1 MTSVDACGVTFVSK
15 HNDLPLLT
23 GVLNLE
29 IGCFLVLRKLVFV
42 SFCVVVWVLFSVFS
56 IFCIT
61 SLVSA
66 TPRNHLEIGFASP
79 KMTVIFF
86 FLYQELYGS
95 IHLRVITDM
104 KFILYV
110 KDYDMWSLNMPL
122 SLTCFH
128 ALKLSNIVTKS

>member
-15 HNDLPLLT
+15 HNYLPLLT
-23 GVLNLE
+23 GVL
-29 IGCFLVLRKLVFV
+29 K
-42 SFCVVVWVLFSVFS
+42 WQ
-56 IFCIT
+56 
-61 SLVSA
+61 
-66 TPRNHLEIGFASP
+66 IGFASP
-79 KMTVIFF
+79 KITVSFF
-86 FLYQELYGS
+86 GYQELYGS

-128 ALKLSNIVTKS
+128 ALKLWNIVTKS